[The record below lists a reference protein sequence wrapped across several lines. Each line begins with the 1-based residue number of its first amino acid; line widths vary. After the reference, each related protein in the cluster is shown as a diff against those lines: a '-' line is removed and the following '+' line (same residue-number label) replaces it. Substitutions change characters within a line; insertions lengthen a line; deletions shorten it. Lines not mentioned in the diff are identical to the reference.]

1 MIDILTNDDNFYL
14 CTVYPVELYN
24 NLLWKMMARK
34 TKCNYVLEILIYYNR
49 IFFSQMIYR
58 ALSLIMF
65 YLQFDAFEKMDFEV
79 WGVDFFSQLLI
90 EEYN

>member
-34 TKCNYVLEILIYYNR
+34 TKCNYVLEI
-49 IFFSQMIYR
+49 
-58 ALSLIMF
+58 
-65 YLQFDAFEKMDFEV
+65 
-79 WGVDFFSQLLI
+79 
-90 EEYN
+90 